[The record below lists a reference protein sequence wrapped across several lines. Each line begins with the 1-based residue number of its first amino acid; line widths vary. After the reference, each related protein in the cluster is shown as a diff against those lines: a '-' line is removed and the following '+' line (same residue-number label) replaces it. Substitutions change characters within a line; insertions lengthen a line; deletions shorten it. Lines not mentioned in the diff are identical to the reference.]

1 MAAESRGGGST
12 AALALLGQAL
22 ALAVLGLWVAILAI
36 GTHDHDRVSDALL
49 ALLAVLGGLGLAFV
63 GRALAAGAR
72 WARAPA
78 MVWELIMLPVGIS
91 LAQGIP
97 IAGALLL
104 ASAVIVLV
112 GVFLA
117 GQGAAA

>member
-1 MAAESRGGGST
+1 MPADPHRRGST

-22 ALAVLGLWVAILAI
+22 VVAVLGLWAAVVGI
-36 GTHDHDRVSDALL
+36 GGHAHDRVSDALL
-49 ALLAVLGGLGLAFV
+49 ALLAVATGVGLAFV
-63 GRALAAGAR
+63 GRGLAAGAR

-104 ASAVIVLV
+104 ASAVVVLV
-112 GVFLA
+112 GVFAA

>member
-1 MAAESRGGGST
+1 MAADPRRGGST
-12 AALALLGQAL
+12 AALAVLGQAL
-22 ALAVLGLWVAILAI
+22 VLALLGLWVAVLAF
-36 GTHDHDRVSDALL
+36 GAHNHDRVSDALL
-49 ALLAVLGGLGLAFV
+49 ALLAVITGLGLALI
-63 GRALAAGAR
+63 GRGLAAGAR

-78 MVWELIMLPVGIS
+78 LVWELIMLPVGIS

-112 GVFLA
+112 GIFGA

>member
-1 MAAESRGGGST
+1 MSL
-12 AALALLGQAL
+12 AALAVVGQAC
-22 ALAVLGLWVAILAI
+22 VLGLLALWAAIFGVEAKP
-36 GTHDHDRVSDALL
+36 HDRVSDV
-49 ALLAVLGGLGLAFV
+49 LLAVLAAAAGGCLFLVGRGLAS
-63 GRALAAGAR
+63 GSR

-104 ASAVIVLV
+104 ASAVVVLV
-112 GVFLA
+112 GVIA
-117 GQGAAA
+117 GQGAAD